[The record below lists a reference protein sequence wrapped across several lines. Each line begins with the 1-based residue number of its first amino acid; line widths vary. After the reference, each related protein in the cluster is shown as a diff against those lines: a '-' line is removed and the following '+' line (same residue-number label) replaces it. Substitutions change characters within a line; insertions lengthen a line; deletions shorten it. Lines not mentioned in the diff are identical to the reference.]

1 MTSPTLSTAAGDGA
15 DASCRPSFDEHL
27 QRAMREL
34 RIALGRLLASVGAD
48 PRTPQKVSRR
58 FGINRNLAW
67 KVSRLIS
74 ERDGLASVRH
84 VPGKHGL
91 QILCER
97 FRDAGAPEDVLNA
110 VGLAMDGFLQMV
122 KMQAGD
128 RAALEMTLRSLRPEG
143 EGPAGML
150 AARKLAFQG
159 NSAVWGVRA
168 GLKLGLQVV
177 APSENSPGNRNVD
190 IASVGGVMDFW
201 RLRAD
206 ACWPLMHSG
215 ESAASTASG
224 PRFVEPLQASGG
236 DCDGPPWIRDFCSV
250 PLPECRRVERASG
263 VLYEIADGPVGSTAA
278 FSCVYG
284 QLTRNA
290 AGFAAGQ
297 EVAVPDQSLRLNLP
311 VSAAHFDVL
320 IHESLPVKE
329 TPRVVVESW
338 MQMSDSPGSPEISR
352 YRLDA
357 QEEVDELPLG
367 LPNLGIQEVPRYT
380 DLVDQVVNALGHPLR
395 EFRGYRVKLRYPPI
409 PAVLKLLCNSPEAA
423 RD

>member
-1 MTSPTLSTAAGDGA
+1 MTSPILSAAAGNGA
-15 DASCRPSFDEHL
+15 DASCRPSFDDHL
-27 QRAMREL
+27 QQAMREL
-34 RIALGRLLASVGAD
+34 RIALGRLLQSVDAD
-48 PRTPQKVSRR
+48 PKTPQKVSRR

-97 FRDAGAPEDVLNA
+97 FRDAGAPEDALNA

-122 KMQAGD
+122 EVQAGD

-143 EGPAGML
+143 EGPEGML

-159 NSAVWGVRA
+159 TSAVWGVRA
-168 GLKLGLQVV
+168 RLKLGLQVV
-177 APSENSPGNRNVD
+177 APSGSGAGSGDVD
-190 IASVGGVMDFW
+190 IASVGGLMDFW

-206 ACWPLMHSG
+206 ACWPLIHYR
-215 ESAASTASG
+215 ESTESIASG
-224 PRFVEPLQASGG
+224 HRLVEPLEASDGA
-236 DCDGPPWIRDFCSV
+236 CDDPPWLRDFCSV
-250 PLPECRRVERASG
+250 PLPRCRRVERASG
-263 VLYEIADGPVGSTAA
+263 ALYEIADGPVGSTAA

-284 QLTRNA
+284 QVTRHA
-290 AGFAAGQ
+290 AAFPAGQ
-297 EVAVPDQSLRLNLP
+297 EGAFPVQSLGLNLP

-320 IHESLPVKE
+320 LHESLPVHE
-329 TPRVVVESW
+329 APRIVVESW
-338 MQMSDSPGSPEISR
+338 MQISDSPGPTERSL

-357 QEEVDELPLG
+357 QEEIEELPVG
-367 LPNLGIQEVPRYT
+367 LPNLGTQDVPRYT
-380 DLVDQVVNALGHPLR
+380 DLVAQVVKALGRPLR

-409 PAVLKLLCNSPEAA
+409 PTVLKLVSGPS
-423 RD
+423 RG